1 MQTNNN
7 DNCIIV
13 GRFDAFTF
21 SAGECRA
28 KAPEP
33 TFYFTVAGEVHTI
46 FLQCF
51 HHHGVAL
58 TFTPVCPNNPR
69 HSWNTV
75 LANIQQRRTIFIMQ
89 QRCVLWREPLK
100 PLLLKLCPK
109 LASSIN
115 SNRLCWFWSNPIFHL
130 LGIWNLNLENCELS
144 CFNSTTLIN
153 FISPSYL
160 LAIKLTV

>member
-58 TFTPVCPNNPR
+58 TFTLVCPNNPR
-69 HSWNTV
+69 HSLITV
-75 LANIQQRRTIFIMQ
+75 ITIT
-89 QRCVLWREPLK
+89 RCSKTWLRWVPL
-100 PLLLKLCPK
+100 
-109 LASSIN
+109 
-115 SNRLCWFWSNPIFHL
+115 
-130 LGIWNLNLENCELS
+130 
-144 CFNSTTLIN
+144 TM
-153 FISPSYL
+153 Y
-160 LAIKLTV
+160 